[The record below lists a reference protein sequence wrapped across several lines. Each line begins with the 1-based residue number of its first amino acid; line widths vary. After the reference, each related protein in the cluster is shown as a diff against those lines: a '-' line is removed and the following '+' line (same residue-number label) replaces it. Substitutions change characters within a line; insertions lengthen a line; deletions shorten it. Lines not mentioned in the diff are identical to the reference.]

1 MSPAPA
7 TAGPCLKP
15 NDVAALRDG
24 RLPAEEH
31 RLLVAHLSACADC
44 RAWVGAAEAADPG
57 AGAGDA
63 PRARGPWLTSWRMMA
78 AAALALVAI
87 GAALFGL
94 SRGADAPTPRERA
107 LAVASEAGVA
117 LLSETERSDR
127 RPALERGGLTL
138 LTPRGTVLGA
148 RPLVS
153 WTVVPGGTSA
163 RVTVRDAQ
171 GALRLDQS
179 AEGASLSWP
188 AGVDDLPPGT
198 YVARVRVTSPAGE
211 VQGSVAFRV
220 LSSAQAAAYQ
230 DALGRIDARAPMDL
244 RALLKAHAALR
255 EGLEGEGRRW
265 LLEALADGAPDELLR
280 ELLPVAGVEPF
291 RVPR

>member
-7 TAGPCLKP
+7 TAGPCLEP

-24 RLPAEEH
+24 RLPAQEH

-44 RAWVGAAEAADPG
+44 RAWVGAVEAADPG
-57 AGAGDA
+57 AGVGAA
-63 PRARGPWLTSWRMMA
+63 PPARGAWLTSWRTLA

-87 GAALFGL
+87 GAGLFGL
-94 SRGADAPTPRERA
+94 NRGAGAPTPRERA
-107 LAVASEAGVA
+107 LAAASAAGVA
-117 LLSETERSDR
+117 LLSETERGDL
-127 RPALERGGLTL
+127 RPTLERGGLTL

-153 WTVVPGGTSA
+153 WTAVPGATA
-163 RVTVRDAQ
+163 TRVTVRDAQ
-171 GALRLDQS
+171 GALRLDQC

-220 LSSAQAAAYQ
+220 QSPAEAAAYQ
-230 DALGRIDARAPMDL
+230 DALGRIDARAPQDL

-265 LLEALADGAPDELLR
+265 LLEALADGAPEELLK
-280 ELLPVAGVEPF
+280 ELFPVAGVEPY